1 MGGNALR
8 SPVGRVSAGMVMVG
22 TGLVTALGSAGTAG
36 AQAVAAQ
43 AAASTPFDSVGTPVG
58 LSAVGLGVLG
68 MVAGVL
74 RRKKVPVH
82 PENQREMP

>member
-1 MGGNALR
+1 MI
-8 SPVGRVSAGMVMVG
+8 MVATGLMTGLASVG
-22 TGLVTALGSAGTAG
+22 TAS

-43 AAASTPFDSVGTPVG
+43 AAGNGPLDAVGTPVG
-58 LSAVGLGVLG
+58 LSAVGLGVVG

-74 RRKKVPVH
+74 RRKKVPVQ